1 MSCLK
6 IIKNKLSHLSPCM
19 HLLELVWKNRSP
31 ICAQPAHVVISTLRF
46 LVVCLSVCVCVT
58 DVGVAA
64 TNLRFVCKTITCVSA
79 FTEMAI
85 IFLEI
90 VKAAAGL
97 DTLRCRPATRR
108 MPLWA
113 LAIALAT
120 GKNTKLFGVLDQNE
134 NRFFTYESQ
143 RAGSK
148 AATVVTSN

>member
-1 MSCLK
+1 M
-6 IIKNKLSHLSPCM
+6 
-19 HLLELVWKNRSP
+19 
-31 ICAQPAHVVISTLRF
+31 
-46 LVVCLSVCVCVT
+46 
-58 DVGVAA
+58 GVAA

-79 FTEMAI
+79 FTELEMAI

-97 DTLRCRPATRR
+97 DTALQATRR
-108 MPLWA
+108 TPLWA

-134 NRFFTYESQ
+134 NGFFTYVSQ

-148 AATVVTSN
+148 AATVVTSD

>member
-1 MSCLK
+1 MS
-6 IIKNKLSHLSPCM
+6 
-19 HLLELVWKNRSP
+19 
-31 ICAQPAHVVISTLRF
+31 
-46 LVVCLSVCVCVT
+46 VT

-79 FTEMAI
+79 FTKNAHY
-85 IFLEI
+85 LSGDS
-90 VKAAAGL
+90 KSC
-97 DTLRCRPATRR
+97 CRSGHSALQATRR

-134 NRFFTYESQ
+134 NGFFTYVSQ

-148 AATVVTSN
+148 AATVVTSD